1 MVIAVL
7 VNQIAPSSRGLRR
20 SGPEEAAEARRNE
33 WLTSEQYDGD
43 CDRNLSTGIS
53 ERETKSPVQRRPFR
67 AVAALTSLASDLDLI
82 SDWFFYR
89 DTIHRD
95 KVHRDIYKG
104 NMSDDSTS
112 LPYLIPPELIT
123 LLLVVCVAGTCM
135 WLVLATDGRVLT
147 PVLKRLGIDKV
158 SMGYLLFLSVMVEDL
173 PQVVLTFIICDYYE
187 DDQSL
192 SNIAVVNLSMSVYD
206 TLIKLAEAYDERNDV
221 VETGVWCKMS
231 IWAHSRTVT
240 SVLALPLPP
249 STKETALSPRPR
261 MTFLQRAMKPVSSTE
276 VPYVRF
282 LTTSTDKTIRLWDTS
297 ITMTRMRRKNC
308 VRTFCGHLDA
318 VTCVTLL
325 EKTEGYE
332 RTHPD
337 HVDLDARDE
346 EHNHNTFFVTGCRS
360 GNAKL
365 WNLVGD
371 CIRSFYLP
379 SEDTNG
385 ITSITT
391 VKKGATFV
399 CGHENGT
406 ARLWEAWSGIC
417 IGDYKGHSQPVASLC
432 SLHDEIVFL
441 TGSED
446 ETIKLWDTNTAMER
460 LSDYNPLA
468 AQSDDL
474 PSLPPNRRHHG
485 AETAL
490 VEEMVCKQSFL
501 GHSGAVV
508 ALACMEREHAFV
520 SGSADG
526 TARLWSIRK
535 KFCLRI
541 FTGHHG
547 PILSIASLDQVTFL
561 TGSGDTTVKLWNA
574 LSGTCLRTYEGH
586 TDQVT
591 GVTVSEDDMTFMTAS
606 ADCTVK
612 VWVLTAIPKEEV
624 GGDPDLLDLNDFVCT
639 RG

>member
-7 VNQIAPSSRGLRR
+7 VNHIAPSSRGLRR
-20 SGPEEAAEARRNE
+20 SAPEEAAEARRNE
-33 WLTSEQYDGD
+33 WLTLEQYDGD
-43 CDRNLSTGIS
+43 GYRNLSTQIS
-53 ERETKSPVQRRPFR
+53 KRETKPPVNRRPFR
-67 AVAALTSLASDLDLI
+67 AVAALTSLASDLDVI

-95 KVHRDIYKG
+95 KVHRDNYKD
-104 NMSDDSTS
+104 NPSDDS
-112 LPYLIPPELIT
+112 LPYLIPPALIT
-123 LLLVVCVAGTCM
+123 LLLIVCVAGTFM

-147 PVLKRLGIDKV
+147 LFLKRLGIDKV

-173 PQVVLTFIICDYYE
+173 PQVVLTFMICDYYE

-192 SNIAVVNLSMSVYD
+192 SNLAVVNLSMSVYD
-206 TLIKLAEAYDERNDV
+206 SLIKLAEAYDERNDV
-221 VETGVWCKMS
+221 VETGVWCKKS
-231 IWAHSRTVT
+231 IWAHRSTVT

-249 STKETALSPRPR
+249 SMKETALSSRHR
-261 MTFLQRAMKPVSSTE
+261 TTFLQRAIKPVSSSDC
-276 VPYVRF
+276 PHVRF

-297 ITMTRMRRKNC
+297 IKMAGKRRKHC

-332 RTHPD
+332 AMHPD
-337 HVDLDARDE
+337 QVDLDARDE
-346 EHNHNTFFVTGCRS
+346 EHDHNAFFVTGCRS

-371 CIRSFYLP
+371 CIRSYYLP
-379 SEDTNG
+379 SEGTNG
-385 ITSITT
+385 ITSITV
-391 VKKGATFV
+391 VKMGVTFV

-406 ARLWEAWSGIC
+406 ARLWETWLGIC
-417 IGDYKGHSQPVASLC
+417 IGEYKGHSQPVTSLS

-446 ETIKLWDTNTAMER
+446 GTIKLWDTNTATKR
-460 LSDYNPLA
+460 LSDYYPAA
-468 AQSDDL
+468 AQSRG
-474 PSLPPNRRHHG
+474 LPPNPRHHR
-485 AETAL
+485 AENAL
-490 VEEMVCKQSFL
+490 VKEMVCKQSFL
-501 GHSGAVV
+501 GHSGAVL
-508 ALACMEREHAFV
+508 ALACVLRGHAFV

-526 TARLWSIRK
+526 TARLWSIRSK
-535 KFCLRI
+535 LWLRI
-541 FTGHHG
+541 FMGHHG
-547 PILSIASLDQVTFL
+547 PIRSIASLDHVTFL
-561 TGSGDTTVKLWNA
+561 TGSDDTTVKLWNA

-591 GVTVSEDDMTFMTAS
+591 GVSVSEDDMTFMTSS

-624 GGDPDLLDLNDFVCT
+624 GGDLDLLDLNDFVCT